1 MSEAQP
7 RFSPLSFSLMLV
19 AVLAITAGLSGFLD
33 FNIATYGVYFVSSL
47 GILLMVYRIE
57 LQHSL
62 SELIDSKF
70 GSVPGMESEYN
81 STRSIINT
89 TLVLSFAILLL
100 TSFYAL
106 SRQFT
111 LLFAVCLAASAGLFG
126 LFLGRTYNGISSGGS
141 DSWSS
146 QHSDQKYAEFNEL
159 RQWLEGGQS
168 STLSVHVMSKIEK
181 QRSVFVREIESVISD
196 KSSLTSLLINLS
208 ESEIMHEALLRGP
221 LRRVQAK
228 WLVDALEYIKK
239 EQITQFRQLLGSLL
253 SLPVKMKLLEALST
267 PGVGHLPHEE
277 KARLFGR
284 LLQGAEEDA
293 VRLQGFGFSHT
304 NADERNQVSF
314 NIQDDTSQF
323 VLFVSKKA
331 NTTPLYDFS
340 PGWLHRLMC
349 VFQLQTDQ
357 LERSI
362 DARPQHYDF
371 EIRSA
376 VEDFGSW
383 CLCISELLQGRELVD
398 HQGIPEDFSDLFD
411 KIREK
416 NTGQFERDIVLMTW
430 FAYVKLA

>member
-1 MSEAQP
+1 MSDEKAK
-7 RFSPLSFSLMLV
+7 FSPISFLLMLV
-19 AVLAITAGLSGFLD
+19 AVLAIMAGLTGSID
-33 FNIATYGVYFVSSL
+33 FNIATNGVYFVSSL

-70 GSVPGMESEYN
+70 GSLPGMESEYN
-81 STRSIINT
+81 STRSMINT
-89 TLVLSFAILLL
+89 TLVLCFVLLFL
-100 TSFYAL
+100 TSIYAL
-106 SRQFT
+106 SRQLT
-111 LLFAVCLAASAGLFG
+111 LLYSICLAASAGLFG
-126 LFLGRTYNGISSGGS
+126 LFLGRTYNGISTGGS

-146 QHSDQKYAEFNEL
+146 QSSDQKYAEFSEL

-181 QRSVFVREIESVISD
+181 QRSVFVREIESVISN
-196 KSSLTSLLINLS
+196 KSSLTPLLINLS
-208 ESEIMHEALLRGP
+208 ESEIMHEALLRGS
-221 LRRVQAK
+221 LKRAQAK

-239 EQITQFRQLLGSLL
+239 ERITQFRQLLGSLL
-253 SLPVKMKLLEALST
+253 TLPVKIKLLEALST

-284 LLQGAEEDA
+284 LLRDAEEDA

-304 NADERNQVSF
+304 NTDERNQVSLK
-314 NIQDDTSQF
+314 IHDDASQF

-349 VFQLQTDQ
+349 VFQLQTEQ
-357 LERSI
+357 RERSI
-362 DARPQHYDF
+362 DARPPHYDF

-383 CLCISELLQGRELVD
+383 CLCISELLQGRELID
-398 HQGIPEDFSDLFD
+398 HQGIPEHFTQLFD
-411 KIREK
+411 NLREK
-416 NTGQFERDIVLMTW
+416 NTGQFAKDIVLMTW
-430 FAYVKLA
+430 FAYAKLA

>member
-7 RFSPLSFSLMLV
+7 RFSPLYFSLMLV

-89 TLVLSFAILLL
+89 TLVLSLAILLL

-146 QHSDQKYAEFNEL
+146 QSSDQKYAEFNEL

>member
-1 MSEAQP
+1 MSEEKA
-7 RFSPLSFSLMLV
+7 RFSPISFLLMLV
-19 AVLAITAGLSGFLD
+19 ALLAITAGLNGSVD
-33 FNIATYGVYFVSSL
+33 FNIATNGVYFASSL

-70 GSVPGMESEYN
+70 GSLPGMESEYK
-81 STRSIINT
+81 STRSIINIS
-89 TLVLSFAILLL
+89 LILSFVLLFL
-100 TSFYAL
+100 TSIYAL

-111 LLFAVCLAASAGLFG
+111 LLYAICLTASAGVFG
-126 LFLGRTYNGISSGGS
+126 LLLGRTYNGISTGGLE
-141 DSWSS
+141 SWSS
-146 QHSDQKYAEFNEL
+146 QSSDQKYAEFSEL

-181 QRSVFVREIESVISD
+181 QRSVFVLEIESAISN
-196 KSSLTSLLINLS
+196 KSIFTPLLTNLS

-221 LRRVQAK
+221 LKTAQAK

-239 EQITQFRQLLGSLL
+239 ERITQFRQLLGSLL
-253 SLPVKMKLLEALST
+253 TLPVKVKLLEALST

-284 LLQGAEEDA
+284 LLRDAEEDA

-304 NADERNQVSF
+304 NTDERNQVSF
-314 NIQDDTSQF
+314 NIQDDASQF

-340 PGWLHRLMC
+340 TGWLHRLMC
-349 VFQLQTDQ
+349 VFQLQTEKS
-357 LERSI
+357 ERSI
-362 DARPQHYDF
+362 DARPLQYDF

-383 CLCISELLQGRELVD
+383 CLCISELLQGRELFD
-398 HQGIPEDFSDLFD
+398 HQGIPGHFTQLFD
-411 KIREK
+411 NLREK
-416 NTGQFERDIVLMTW
+416 NTGQFEKDIVLMTW
-430 FAYVKLA
+430 FAYANLA

>member
-1 MSEAQP
+1 
-7 RFSPLSFSLMLV
+7 MLV

-89 TLVLSFAILLL
+89 TLVLSLAILLL

-146 QHSDQKYAEFNEL
+146 QSSDQKYAEFNEL

-196 KSSLTSLLINLS
+196 KSSLTPLS
-208 ESEIMHEALLRGP
+208 DQS
-221 LRRVQAK
+221 RR
-228 WLVDALEYIKK
+228 
-239 EQITQFRQLLGSLL
+239 
-253 SLPVKMKLLEALST
+253 
-267 PGVGHLPHEE
+267 
-277 KARLFGR
+277 
-284 LLQGAEEDA
+284 
-293 VRLQGFGFSHT
+293 
-304 NADERNQVSF
+304 ERNHARSTVEGASQKSPSQVAGRRAGVH
-314 NIQDDTSQF
+314 QER
-323 VLFVSKKA
+323 A
-331 NTTPLYDFS
+331 NYPIPTIVRKS
-340 PGWLHRLMC
+340 
-349 VFQLQTDQ
+349 
-357 LERSI
+357 
-362 DARPQHYDF
+362 
-371 EIRSA
+371 
-376 VEDFGSW
+376 
-383 CLCISELLQGRELVD
+383 SELARQNET
-398 HQGIPEDFSDLFD
+398 P
-411 KIREK
+411 
-416 NTGQFERDIVLMTW
+416 
-430 FAYVKLA
+430 